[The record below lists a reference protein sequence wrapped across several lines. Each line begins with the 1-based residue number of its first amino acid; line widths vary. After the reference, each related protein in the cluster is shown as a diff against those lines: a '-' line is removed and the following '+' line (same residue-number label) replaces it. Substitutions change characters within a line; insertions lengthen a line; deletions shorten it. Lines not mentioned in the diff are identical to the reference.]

1 MYNVGDQVRKV
12 GAISPPAFLLYLG
25 FLALEKHFPDK
36 KILLLMMGESKKTSN
51 RINSRV
57 ILSKQ
62 EFSLIILKSEA
73 QTPQIVNFNHERF
86 HSEER
91 MKDNCIERK
100 ILNFPLM
107 NIILFVNEKI
117 ECTEKKKF
125 QHCLMH

>member
-1 MYNVGDQVRKV
+1 
-12 GAISPPAFLLYLG
+12 
-25 FLALEKHFPDK
+25 
-36 KILLLMMGESKKTSN
+36 MMGESKKTSN

-91 MKDNCIERK
+91 MKDNCKERK

-117 ECTEKKKF
+117 ECTEKKF

>member
-91 MKDNCIERK
+91 MKDNCKERK

-117 ECTEKKKF
+117 ECTEKKKS

>member
-91 MKDNCIERK
+91 MKDNCKERK

-117 ECTEKKKF
+117 ECTEKKF